1 MAISPETDHT
11 VDIVDRARP
20 MQPHGGS
27 HFPWRW
33 VLIPSVIIVGLIWV
47 VSVFLTRHPLF
58 FQTNGLTGSKRR
70 GRSRSK

>member
-1 MAISPETDHT
+1 MLDQVKIVDMAEKSKSGGPVVAISPETDHT

-47 VSVFLTRHPLF
+47 VSVF
-58 FQTNGLTGSKRR
+58 
-70 GRSRSK
+70 